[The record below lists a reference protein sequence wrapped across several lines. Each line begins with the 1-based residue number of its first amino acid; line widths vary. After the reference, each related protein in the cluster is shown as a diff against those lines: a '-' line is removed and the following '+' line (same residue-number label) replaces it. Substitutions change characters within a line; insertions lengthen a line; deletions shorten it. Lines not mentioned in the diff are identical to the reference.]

1 MVTRTLLAA
10 AIALMA
16 SAAQAEP
23 LEFSSADGPALNIAR
38 NLMVQER
45 GEAFTEGESVSVALI
60 DLDGDG
66 TRDIFAFADSSYF
79 CGSAGCIPRL
89 YRLEASTA
97 KWLELPIVSEATI
110 NGEPPM
116 WTVGDPDS
124 SGWRTLEFRN
134 DLVTLEF
141 HWDGEAYV
149 N

>member
-1 MVTRTLLAA
+1 MVTRTLLTGGFALMAGA
-10 AIALMA
+10 AIA
-16 SAAQAEP
+16 EP
-23 LEFSSADGPALNIAR
+23 LDFSSEDSPALSIAR
-38 NLMVQER
+38 NLMTQER
-45 GEAFTEGESVSVALI
+45 GEAFAEGDTVSIALV

-97 KWLELPIVSEATI
+97 KWLELPINSEAMI
-110 NGEPPM
+110 NGEPLM
-116 WTVGDPDS
+116 WSVGEPDS
-124 SGWRTLEFRN
+124 SGWRTLQFRN
-134 DLVTLEF
+134 EVVTLEF

>member
-1 MVTRTLLAA
+1 MVTRTFL
-10 AIALMA
+10 A
-16 SAAQAEP
+16 SAFALVAGTALAEP

-38 NLMVQER
+38 NLMTLER
-45 GEAFTEGESVSVALI
+45 GEAFAEGDIVSVALV

-97 KWLELPIVSEATI
+97 KWRELPIVSEATI
-110 NGEPPM
+110 NGEPAM
-116 WTVGDPDS
+116 WSVGEPDR

-134 DLVTLEF
+134 EVVTLEF

>member
-1 MVTRTLLAA
+1 MVTRTALATA
-10 AIALMA
+10 FTLMA
-16 SAAQAEP
+16 GAAHAEP
-23 LEFSSADGPALNIAR
+23 LTFSTEDGPALNIAR
-38 NLMVQER
+38 NLMTQER
-45 GEAFTEGESVSVALI
+45 GEAFIEGDVVSVALV

-97 KWLELPIVSEATI
+97 KWLELPIESEATI
-110 NGEPPM
+110 NGEPAM
-116 WTVGDPDS
+116 WSVEEPDS

-134 DLVTLEF
+134 DVVTLDF
-141 HWDGEAYV
+141 HWNGEAYV

>member
-16 SAAQAEP
+16 SGAQAEP
-23 LEFSSADGPALNIAR
+23 LAFSSEDGPALNIAR
-38 NLMVQER
+38 NLMTQER
-45 GEAFTEGESVSVALI
+45 GEAFIEGDVVSVALV
-60 DLDGDG
+60 DLNGDG

-97 KWLELPIVSEATI
+97 KWMELPIVSEATI

-116 WTVGDPDS
+116 WSVGEPDS

-134 DLVTLEF
+134 DLVTLDF

>member
-1 MVTRTLLAA
+1 MVTRTLLTAAFALLATA
-10 AIALMA
+10 AI
-16 SAAQAEP
+16 AEP
-23 LEFSSADGPALNIAR
+23 LEFSSDEGPALNIAR
-38 NLMVQER
+38 NLMTQER
-45 GEAFTEGESVSVALI
+45 GEAFSEGETVTVALV

-66 TRDIFAFADSSYF
+66 TRDLFAFADASYF

-110 NGEPPM
+110 NGEPAM
-116 WTVGDPDS
+116 WTVGEPDS
-124 SGWRTLEFRN
+124 SGWRTLEFHN
-134 DLVTLEF
+134 DVVTLVF

>member
-1 MVTRTLLAA
+1 MVTRTLLTAA
-10 AIALMA
+10 LALTA
-16 SAAQAEP
+16 TTAFAEP
-23 LEFSSADGPALNIAR
+23 LEFSSEDGPALNIAR
-38 NLMVQER
+38 NLMAQER
-45 GEAFTEGESVSVALI
+45 GEAFTEGETVSIALV

-66 TRDIFAFADSSYF
+66 TRDLFAFADSSYF

-97 KWLELPIVSEATI
+97 NWLELPIVSEATI
-110 NGEPPM
+110 NGEPAM

-124 SGWRTLEFRN
+124 SGWQTLEFRN
-134 DLVTLEF
+134 DVVTLEF

>member
-10 AIALMA
+10 VIALMA
-16 SAAQAEP
+16 GPALAEP
-23 LEFSSADGPALNIAR
+23 LEFSAADSPALNIAR
-38 NLMVQER
+38 NLMTQER
-45 GEAFTEGESVSVALI
+45 GEAFAEGESVSIALV

-97 KWLELPIVSEATI
+97 KWLELPITSEATI
-110 NGEPPM
+110 NGEPAM
-116 WTVGDPDS
+116 WSVGDPDS

-134 DLVTLEF
+134 EVVTLVF
-141 HWDGEAYV
+141 HWDGAAYLD
-149 N
+149 

>member
-1 MVTRTLLAA
+1 MVTRTLLTAAFALTATA
-10 AIALMA
+10 AI
-16 SAAQAEP
+16 AEP
-23 LEFSSADGPALNIAR
+23 LEFSSDEGPALNIVR
-38 NLMVQER
+38 NLMAQER
-45 GEAFTEGESVSVALI
+45 GEAFTEDETVSISLV

-66 TRDIFAFADSSYF
+66 TRDLFAFADSSYF
-79 CGSAGCIPRL
+79 CGSAGCIPRI

-110 NGEPPM
+110 NGEPAM

-134 DLVTLEF
+134 DVVTLEF

>member
-1 MVTRTLLAA
+1 MVTRTLLTAAFALLATA
-10 AIALMA
+10 AI
-16 SAAQAEP
+16 AEP
-23 LEFSSADGPALNIAR
+23 LEFSSDEGPALNIAR
-38 NLMVQER
+38 NLMTQER
-45 GEAFTEGESVSVALI
+45 GEAFSEGETVTVALV

-66 TRDIFAFADSSYF
+66 TRDLFAFADASYF

-110 NGEPPM
+110 NGEPAM
-116 WTVGDPDS
+116 WTVGEPDS

-134 DLVTLEF
+134 DVVTLEF

>member
-1 MVTRTLLAA
+1 MVTRTLLTAA
-10 AIALMA
+10 FALMA
-16 SAAQAEP
+16 GPALAEQ
-23 LEFSSADGPALNIAR
+23 LEFSSAEGPALNIAR
-38 NLMVQER
+38 NLMTEER
-45 GEAFTEGESVSVALI
+45 GEAFAEGDTVSIALI

-97 KWLELPIVSEATI
+97 KWLELPVVSEATI
-110 NGEPPM
+110 NGEAKM
-116 WTVGDPDS
+116 WSVGDPDS

-134 DLVTLEF
+134 EVVALDF

>member
-1 MVTRTLLAA
+1 MVTRTLLAVA
-10 AIALMA
+10 LALMA
-16 SAAQAEP
+16 GPALAEP
-23 LEFSSADGPALNIAR
+23 LEFSAEDGPALNIAR
-38 NLMVQER
+38 NLMTQER
-45 GEAFTEGESVSVALI
+45 GEAFGEGETVSIALV

-89 YRLEASTA
+89 YRLQASTA

-110 NGEPPM
+110 NGEPAM
-116 WTVGDPDS
+116 WSVGETDS
-124 SGWRTLEFRN
+124 SGWRMLEFRN
-134 DLVTLEF
+134 DVVTLQF